1 MSILIGLQRIDFG
14 DSQGRLFDIE
24 NPFNGQV
31 ELSDICQDIVTR
43 DNRSTSNIMW
53 LCVIFCVVNHEF

>member
-1 MSILIGLQRIDFG
+1 M
-14 DSQGRLFDIE
+14 E

-31 ELSDICQDIVTR
+31 ELSDVCQDIVTR